1 MPTELVTAIIAGGS
15 AIGGGMIVAASNYG
29 INRAQANGSKRAELR
44 RTLSAYLALLNSVD
58 HQLRIEPEPG
68 RFIRFVNQ
76 QMARFPQFDYTVG
89 QTRRRLL
96 EPHLDPSRRHGGGGD
111 VYVGWP
117 RSR

>member
-1 MPTELVTAIIAGGS
+1 
-15 AIGGGMIVAASNYG
+15 
-29 INRAQANGSKRAELR
+29 
-44 RTLSAYLALLNSVD
+44 
-58 HQLRIEPEPG
+58 
-68 RFIRFVNQ
+68 
-76 QMARFPQFDYTVG
+76 MARFPQFDYTVG